1 MHNFILKSIKSLGVV
16 TVLAAFSGCTP
27 SQIHQSINIAQQ
39 LPDMN
44 TERAVRLVASQDPS
58 LKRYLDAEAVLKKDL
73 KKFLDLI
80 SDKWEADP
88 KIASKKKYVKY
99 SQNYISRAEVDFENH
114 LIYVET
120 LDRKN
125 PKASLKKAITSTL
138 LTPYDPENVDLHS
151 DKEVKLGGE
160 PFLYEQV
167 VDHENKA
174 LRWEWRT
181 GRYADYLLENS
192 YRSKKIKTKKG
203 QQKVYYVTIPMRK
216 NVGSLQAQ
224 KLRPYVLE
232 YAKRYDLNPALVYAV
247 IETESSFNP
256 YATSHIPAYG
266 LMQIV
271 PKSAGRDAWKF
282 LNNRDGIPS
291 KSYLYSE
298 KNNIEMGSAYLHIVN
313 TKYLKN
319 IRNPRSREY
328 CTIAAYNTGSGNVF
342 KTFHRSD
349 RAKAA
354 QIINGLSPDEVYARL
369 RSSLP
374 YDETRRYVKK
384 VTDAKKKYLNI

>member
-1 MHNFILKSIKSLGVV
+1 M
-16 TVLAAFSGCTP
+16 
-27 SQIHQSINIAQQ
+27 
-39 LPDMN
+39 D

-58 LKRYLDAEAVLKKDL
+58 LKRYLDAEALLKKDL
-73 KKFLDLI
+73 KKFVALI

-99 SQNYISRAEVDFENH
+99 SKNYISRAEVDFENH

-120 LDRKN
+120 LDMKN
-125 PKASLKKAITSTL
+125 PKASLKKAISSTL

-160 PFLYEQV
+160 PFLYGQV
-167 VDHENKA
+167 LDHENKP

-181 GRYADYLLENS
+181 GRYAEYLLENS
-192 YRSKKIKTKKG
+192 YKSKKIKTKKG
-203 QQKVYYVTIPMRK
+203 NRKVYYVTIPMQK
-216 NVGSLQAQ
+216 NVGSVQAE

-232 YAKRYDLNPALVYAV
+232 YAKRYDLSPALVYAV

-291 KSYLYSE
+291 KNYLYRE

-313 TKYLKN
+313 TQYLKK
-319 IRNPRSREY
+319 IRNPRAREY

-342 KTFHRSD
+342 KTFHASD
-349 RAKAA
+349 RDKAA
-354 QIINGLSPDEVYARL
+354 QIINGLSPDEVYERL

-374 YDETRRYVKK
+374 YDETRRYLKK
-384 VTDAKKKYLNI
+384 VTDAKKKYRNI